1 MRSSAETAPGW
12 LRGPPTPEHPPDRSP
27 SSQGK
32 PPLARG
38 LKSPLAI
45 RLRRLDSGQAAAA
58 CAAVRPRRPTD
69 DADDGR
75 SAVPVLKHRATGIP
89 GTGAK
94 PIARTLSDRIDQAD
108 LQSPGL
114 TGRDQARDPNG
125 PAAGAFATDGH
136 TDAGDGETVACDNRD
151 LRYTEIRG
159 IFPLRRRLELQ
170 QRHIG
175 GGPLRRYRPPA
186 ESRGKGAIPV
196 NSD

>member
-38 LKSPLAI
+38 LQNPVAI
-45 RLRRLDSGQAAAA
+45 KRKRRDSGQAAAA

-89 GTGAK
+89 GTCAK

-114 TGRDQARDPNG
+114 AGRHQARDANA
-125 PAAGAFATDGH
+125 PAAGALPTDGH
-136 TDAGDGETVACDNRD
+136 TDAGAREPVAGDN
-151 LRYTEIRG
+151 
-159 IFPLRRRLELQ
+159 
-170 QRHIG
+170 
-175 GGPLRRYRPPA
+175 
-186 ESRGKGAIPV
+186 
-196 NSD
+196 